1 MINRN
6 KTSERIEQSD
16 CKKEHILDNNT
27 GDETQEYYYI
37 EEQHETSCNSDIYES
52 IEVQAVKP
60 THCAST
66 HLSFKSWPGKRLTCF
81 IFGFLLLGVIVGMT
95 AFMLLK
101 NNSQDPDQQ
110 NTQAQVTPCT
120 SSPCLNNGECK
131 VQKDSYQCH
140 CPVGFNGT
148 ECQETPCSR
157 EPCFYNGKCTELG
170 NLPTCACSDGYNGSR
185 CEVTPCHSSPCS
197 NGGECT
203 PTGSSFECSCPTGYF
218 GKQCQGTPCHSSP
231 CLNRGTCKPTGSS
244 FVCSCPIGYSGKQ
257 CERTPCHS
265 SPCLNRGTCNPSGSS
280 FVCSCQTGY
289 SGKQCQI
296 TPCHSSPCLN
306 VGRCTSTYSGFVCS
320 CKTGFSGNRCQIRPQ
335 CPYGWKM
342 NENKCYYFS
351 SGSTNWYSAKSNCQR
366 RSSMLA
372 EVTTRSKM
380 RFLRTNAQV
389 NGETFW
395 LGGSDQA
402 YEGLWRWTTSRQS
415 FTVTDWHTRTIH
427 EPNNLDGNEDCLN
440 IHKKL
445 DFEWNDDKCS
455 NHYRFIC
462 EKSLI

>member
-1 MINRN
+1 MAKSYSNHYGNTCSPKTISDENQTYEIIDDFVLSNINYDNLQNDQNVDIINRN

-66 HLSFKSWPGKRLTCF
+66 HLSFKSWRGKRLTCF

-101 NNSQDPDQQ
+101 NNSQDPDKQ

-131 VQKDSYQCH
+131 VQKDTYQCE

-157 EPCFYNGKCTELG
+157 EPCFYNGTCTELG

-257 CERTPCHS
+257 CE
-265 SPCLNRGTCNPSGSS
+265 
-280 FVCSCQTGY
+280 
-289 SGKQCQI
+289 
-296 TPCHSSPCLN
+296 
-306 VGRCTSTYSGFVCS
+306 
-320 CKTGFSGNRCQIRPQ
+320 IRPQ

-402 YEGLWRWTTSRQS
+402 YEGLWRWTTSRQG

>member
-257 CERTPCHS
+257 CE
-265 SPCLNRGTCNPSGSS
+265 
-280 FVCSCQTGY
+280 
-289 SGKQCQI
+289 
-296 TPCHSSPCLN
+296 
-306 VGRCTSTYSGFVCS
+306 
-320 CKTGFSGNRCQIRPQ
+320 IRPQ